1 MGKEGA
7 TRLWQPRFIQCP
19 DPFFCPNC
27 AFLLLKPI
35 CMCAGGTSAPEASA
49 EVRQAKRSSRGAA
62 IPVCASPNPSRAPAL
77 VKTHLRTNP
86 TTHKRKALEKRI
98 QLINSRLLINID
110 LQERLIKR
118 CLISIFQQFCF
129 VAGGS
134 AALFRTP
141 GRSRICL
148 GSRETWK
155 SPASPTS
162 LHQPVGFF
170 H

>member
-1 MGKEGA
+1 MGMERA
-7 TRLWQPRFIQCP
+7 SRLCQPHFIQCP

-27 AFLLLKPI
+27 AFLPLKQI
-35 CMCAGGTSAPEASA
+35 RVCAGGTSAPEASA
-49 EVRQAKRSSRGAA
+49 EVQEPQSWFVFTKPFQSTSM
-62 IPVCASPNPSRAPAL
+62 

-86 TTHKRKALEKRI
+86 TTHKRKALEKRT
-98 QLINSRLLINID
+98 QLINSHLLINVD
-110 LQERLIKR
+110 LHQRLIKR
-118 CLISIFQQFCF
+118 CLISIFRQFCF

-141 GRSRICL
+141 GRSGTCL
-148 GSRETWK
+148 GSREPWK

-162 LHQPVGFF
+162 PHQQVGVF